1 MLILLF
7 EFYWYFVINNRGVKL
22 RELVEKKLNLII
34 YNRFNDMIYLYDLFN
49 FIIGNVC
56 LCSEYEY
63 IRLYKWV
70 FEDVINL
77 IY

>member
-1 MLILLF
+1 
-7 EFYWYFVINNRGVKL
+7 
-22 RELVEKKLNLII
+22 
-34 YNRFNDMIYLYDLFN
+34 MIYLYDLFK